1 MQRAEGGV
9 LTQEALPWAGR
20 ARGRAEGLCLSA
32 PGRGRRGG
40 GDGRPPQHLGGL
52 TISPTRCGPG
62 SRCPGPASRART
74 SRAAGS
80 SATSPAPGEAEG
92 LALGEGRKGALRSH
106 DPGPSEQ
113 TTWRAFPPEVR
124 LGAHPHGQLGSGQG
138 WQNDPLPLRA
148 RDAGAGPALTA
159 LKDASRG
166 QWPKQCCRNRYS
178 FCWTNLGTAALRG
191 TGPSPHRAQA
201 TASRVQPLP
210 QRTPQGHS
218 TGDPHGAAL
227 PAPAGRSV
235 RPRLA
240 PAGVRGGD
248 AELRPGSPAMGQGSE
263 TGLPAAPTSLPG
275 GVRGLPLPRPTS

>member
-1 MQRAEGGV
+1 MTTFGPI
-9 LTQEALPWAGR
+9 T
-20 ARGRAEGLCLSA
+20 S
-32 PGRGRRGG
+32 
-40 GDGRPPQHLGGL
+40 LGPSGH
-52 TISPTRCGPG
+52 
-62 SRCPGPASRART
+62 CPGPASRART

-92 LALGEGRKGALRSH
+92 LALGESRKGALRSH

-191 TGPSPHRAQA
+191 TGASPHRAQA

-210 QRTPQGHS
+210 QRTPQGPPRVTETTFKQ
-218 TGDPHGAAL
+218 TGRWHPRNSKRAQKGLEMNLRATTDTRTTEVGCARGRASRERRGPLSQEAR
-227 PAPAGRSV
+227 AP
-235 RPRLA
+235 
-240 PAGVRGGD
+240 
-248 AELRPGSPAMGQGSE
+248 
-263 TGLPAAPTSLPG
+263 
-275 GVRGLPLPRPTS
+275 RGLSSCCPPALTGASPSPPPHPTQSPGRP